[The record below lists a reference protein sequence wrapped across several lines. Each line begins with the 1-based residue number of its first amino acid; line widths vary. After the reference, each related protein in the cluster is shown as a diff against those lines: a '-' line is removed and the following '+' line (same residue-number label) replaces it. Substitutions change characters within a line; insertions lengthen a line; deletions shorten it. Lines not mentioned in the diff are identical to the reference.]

1 MQNFDSFARTSA
13 KAFRNRADR
22 AAERAKELISEGQYA
37 AASDAIVDAVRYD
50 SLAKEYEFI
59 VESYNVM
66 EAV

>member
-1 MQNFDSFARTSA
+1 MQNFESFARTSA
-13 KAFRNRADR
+13 KAFRNRAEKAAKR
-22 AAERAKELISEGQYA
+22 AVELISEGQYS

-59 VESYNVM
+59 VESYDVM